1 MCHNEICD
9 EYNNKELYPN
19 RYPTLFCFEFREL
32 IYRSCFR
39 VIINNMNTL
48 QNDLYL
54 RTLRGEK
61 VERTPIWVMRQAGR
75 YLPEYRATR
84 KQAGDF
90 LTLCKTPELA
100 CEVTLQPIDR
110 FGLDAAILFS
120 DILTIPDAMGLE
132 LVLEEGI
139 GPVFNKPI
147 RSQADIDALGIPDA
161 EQDLGYVMEAVRVV
175 RSALA
180 GRVPLIGFTG
190 SPWTLA
196 SYMVEGSGSKE
207 FRRIKGLMFESPKS
221 AHQLL
226 QIVTDSVIQYLK
238 AQVAAGAQSLMVFD
252 TWGGMLSTDNYQA
265 FSLAYMQQIVTAI
278 KSDPACNGVPIV
290 LFTKGGGA
298 WLEMMAATGCDGLG
312 LDWTVDIADAKAR
325 VGDQVVL
332 QGNMDPVVMNTG
344 QAQVAENALKV
355 LKGYGQHEDQNK
367 GHIFN
372 LGHGIQPFAKPENM
386 QTLVET
392 VQQNSAE
399 FHR

>member
-1 MCHNEICD
+1 M
-9 EYNNKELYPN
+9 K
-19 RYPTLFCFEFREL
+19 
-32 IYRSCFR
+32 
-39 VIINNMNTL
+39 
-48 QNDLYL
+48 NDLYL
-54 RTLRGEK
+54 RSLRGEK

-90 LTLCKTPELA
+90 LTLCKTPDLA
-100 CEVTLQPIDR
+100 CEVTMQPIER

-147 RSQADIDALGIPDA
+147 RSLADIDALGVPDA
-161 EQDLGYVMEAVRVV
+161 ETELGYVMDAIRVI
-175 RSALA
+175 RKELD

-196 SYMVEGSGSKE
+196 SYMVEGRGSKE
-207 FRRIKGLMFESPKS
+207 FRLIKGLMFESPES

-226 QIVTDSVIQYLK
+226 QIVTDSVIMYLK

-252 TWGGMLSTDNYQA
+252 TWGGMLSTANYQT
-265 FSLAYMQQIVTAI
+265 FSLAYMQQIVAAL
-278 KSDPACNGVPIV
+278 KSDAATKDTPVV
-290 LFTKGGGA
+290 LFTKGGGQ
-298 WLEMMAATGCDGLG
+298 WLEMMADTGCDGLG
-312 LDWTVDIADAKAR
+312 LDWTVDIAQAKAR
-325 VGDQVVL
+325 VGDRVVL

-344 QAQVAENALKV
+344 QAQVQQAALAV
-355 LKGYGQHEDQNK
+355 LDGYGKHQKSDR

-372 LGHGIQPFAKPENM
+372 LGHGIQPFAKPDNM
-386 QTLVET
+386 QTLVEL
-392 VQQNSAE
+392 VQGQSAA
-399 FHR
+399 FHT

>member
-1 MCHNEICD
+1 M
-9 EYNNKELYPN
+9 K
-19 RYPTLFCFEFREL
+19 
-32 IYRSCFR
+32 
-39 VIINNMNTL
+39 NMK
-48 QNDLYL
+48 NDLYL
-54 RTLRGEK
+54 RTLKGQK

-75 YLPEYRATR
+75 YLPEYRAVR

-90 LTLCKTPELA
+90 LTLCKTPDLA
-100 CEVTLQPIDR
+100 CEVTMQPIDR

-147 RSQADIDALGIPDA
+147 RSQADIDALSVPDA
-161 EQDLGYVMEAVRVV
+161 EDDLGYVMDAVRVI
-175 RSALA
+175 RKELD

-196 SYMVEGSGSKE
+196 SYMVEGSGSKD
-207 FRRIKGLMFESPKS
+207 FRRIKGLMFESPMA

-252 TWGGMLSTDNYQA
+252 TWGGMLSTSNYQS
-265 FSLAYMQQIVTAI
+265 FSLAYMQKIVSAI
-278 KSDPACNGVPIV
+278 KSDESGKDIPIV
-290 LFTKGGGA
+290 LFTKGGGQ
-298 WLEMMAATGCDGLG
+298 WLEMMADTGCDGLG

-325 VGDQVVL
+325 VGDRVIL

-344 QAQVAENALKV
+344 QQQVKDNAMQV
-355 LKGYGQHEDQNK
+355 LEAYGQHVDGNK

-372 LGHGIQPFAKPENM
+372 LGHGIQPFAHPDNM
-386 QTLVET
+386 QALVET
-392 VQQNSAE
+392 VQNHSQQ
-399 FHR
+399 FHNN

>member
-1 MCHNEICD
+1 MTD
-9 EYNNKELYPN
+9 LK
-19 RYPTLFCFEFREL
+19 
-32 IYRSCFR
+32 
-39 VIINNMNTL
+39 
-48 QNDLYL
+48 NDLYL

-132 LVLEEGI
+132 LVLEEGV

-147 RSQADIDALGIPDA
+147 RSAADIDSLGIPDP
-161 EQDLGYVMEAVRVV
+161 EQELGYVMNAIRVI
-175 RSALA
+175 RHALDD
-180 GRVPLIGFTG
+180 RVPLIGFTG

-196 SYMVEGSGSKE
+196 SYMVEGSGSKD
-207 FRRIKGLMFESPKS
+207 FRRIKGLMFESPES
-221 AHQLL
+221 AHKLL

-238 AQVAAGAQSLMVFD
+238 AQVASGAQSLMVFD
-252 TWGGMLSTDNYQA
+252 TWGGMLSTENYKR
-265 FSLAYMQQIVTAI
+265 FSLSYMSQIVSAI
-278 KSDPACNGVPIV
+278 KSDPLCSSVPIV
-290 LFTKGGGA
+290 LFTKGGGQ
-298 WLEMMAATGCDGLG
+298 WLELMADTGCDGLG

-325 VGDQVVL
+325 VGDKVIL

-344 QAQVAENALKV
+344 PEQVSEQAMEV
-355 LKGYGQHEDQNK
+355 LQGYGNHGPNDK

-372 LGHGIQPFAKPENM
+372 LGHGIQPFAHPENM
-386 QTLVET
+386 QRLVQT
-392 VQQNSAE
+392 VQANSSQ
-399 FHR
+399 FHT

>member
-1 MCHNEICD
+1 M
-9 EYNNKELYPN
+9 
-19 RYPTLFCFEFREL
+19 
-32 IYRSCFR
+32 
-39 VIINNMNTL
+39 
-48 QNDLYL
+48 
-54 RTLRGEK
+54 
-61 VERTPIWVMRQAGR
+61 ERTPIWVMRQAGR
-75 YLPEYRATR
+75 YLPEYRASR
-84 KQAGDF
+84 AQAGDF

-147 RSQADIDALGIPDA
+147 RSLSDISKLGVPDP
-161 EQDLGYVMEAVRVV
+161 EQDLGYVMQAIRVI
-175 RSALA
+175 RSALD

-207 FRRIKGLMFESPKS
+207 FRRIKGLMFEEP
-221 AHQLL
+221 AATHQLL
-226 QIVTDSVIQYLK
+226 QIVTDSVIQYLH

-252 TWGGMLSTDNYQA
+252 TWGGMLSTERYQA
-265 FSLAYMQQIVTAI
+265 FSLAYMQQVVTALKTNEVTKDI
-278 KSDPACNGVPIV
+278 PVV
-290 LFTKGGGA
+290 LFTKGGGQ
-298 WLEMMAATGCDGLG
+298 WLELLADTGCDGLG
-312 LDWTVDIADAKAR
+312 LDWTVDIAIAKAR
-325 VGDQVVL
+325 VGDRVVL

-344 QAQVAENALKV
+344 SSQVAEEAIKV
-355 LKGYGQHEDQNK
+355 LNAYGEHSAANK

-386 QTLVET
+386 QTLVDT
-392 VQQNSAE
+392 VKSHSPQYHS
-399 FHR
+399 

>member
-1 MCHNEICD
+1 M
-9 EYNNKELYPN
+9 K
-19 RYPTLFCFEFREL
+19 
-32 IYRSCFR
+32 
-39 VIINNMNTL
+39 
-48 QNDLYL
+48 NDLYL

-90 LTLCKTPELA
+90 LSLCKTPELA
-100 CEVTLQPIDR
+100 CEVTMQPIDR

-132 LVLEEGI
+132 LVLEEGV

-147 RSQADIDALGIPDA
+147 REQAQIDALGVPDA
-161 EQDLGYVMEAVRVV
+161 ETDLGYVMDAIRVI
-175 RSALA
+175 RKELD

-226 QIVTDSVIQYLK
+226 QIVTDSVITYLK

-252 TWGGMLSTDNYQA
+252 TWGGMLSTENYQA
-265 FSLAYMQQIVTAI
+265 FSLAYMHQIVRAL
-278 KSDPACNGVPIV
+278 KSDSATHDVPVV
-290 LFTKGGGA
+290 LFTKGGGQ
-298 WLEMMAATGCDGLG
+298 WLEMLADTGCDGLG
-312 LDWTVDIADAKAR
+312 LDWTVDIAQAKAR
-325 VGDQVVL
+325 VGDRVIL
-332 QGNMDPVVMNTG
+332 QGNMDPVVMNT
-344 QAQVAENALKV
+344 QSPQVQQEAIKV
-355 LKGYGQHEDQNK
+355 LEGYGQHNDGDR

-372 LGHGIQPFAKPENM
+372 LGHGIQPFANPENM
-386 QTLVET
+386 QALVET
-392 VQQNSAE
+392 VQGQSAQ
-399 FHR
+399 FHV

>member
-1 MCHNEICD
+1 MTE
-9 EYNNKELYPN
+9 K
-19 RYPTLFCFEFREL
+19 
-32 IYRSCFR
+32 
-39 VIINNMNTL
+39 

-90 LTLCKTPELA
+90 LTLCKTPDLA
-100 CEVTLQPIDR
+100 CEVTMQPIDR

-147 RSQADIDALGIPDA
+147 RTQADIDALSVPDP
-161 EQDLGYVMEAVRVV
+161 EQDLGYVMDAIRVI
-175 RSALA
+175 RTTLN

-207 FRRIKGLMFESPKS
+207 FRRIKGLMFESPQS
-221 AHQLL
+221 MHQLL
-226 QIVTDSVIQYLK
+226 QIVTDSVIEYLK

-252 TWGGMLSTDNYQA
+252 TWGGMLSTENYKL
-265 FSLAYMQQIVTAI
+265 FSLAYMSQIVTSI
-278 KSDPACNGVPIV
+278 KQDPACAGVPVV
-290 LFTKGGGA
+290 LFTKGGGQ
-298 WLEMMAATGCDGLG
+298 WLEMMADTGCDGLG
-312 LDWTVDIADAKAR
+312 LDWTVDIAQARAR
-325 VGDQVVL
+325 VGDRVVL
-332 QGNMDPVVMNTG
+332 QGNMDPVVMNTN
-344 QAQVAENALKV
+344 ADCVKEHAMQVLNA
-355 LKGYGQHEDQNK
+355 YGEHTAKDK

-386 QTLVET
+386 QSLVET
-392 VQQNSAE
+392 VQSNSAK
-399 FHR
+399 FHK

>member
-1 MCHNEICD
+1 MTD
-9 EYNNKELYPN
+9 LK
-19 RYPTLFCFEFREL
+19 
-32 IYRSCFR
+32 
-39 VIINNMNTL
+39 
-48 QNDLYL
+48 NDLYL

-132 LVLEEGI
+132 LVLEEGV

-147 RSQADIDALGIPDA
+147 RSAADIDSLGIPDP
-161 EQDLGYVMEAVRVV
+161 EQELGYVMNAIRVI
-175 RSALA
+175 RHALDD
-180 GRVPLIGFTG
+180 RVPLIGFTG

-196 SYMVEGSGSKE
+196 SYMVEGSGSKD
-207 FRRIKGLMFESPKS
+207 FRRIKGSMFESPES
-221 AHQLL
+221 AHKLL

-238 AQVAAGAQSLMVFD
+238 AQVASGAQSLMVFD
-252 TWGGMLSTDNYQA
+252 TWGGMLSTENYKR
-265 FSLAYMQQIVTAI
+265 FSLSYMSQIVSAI
-278 KSDPACNGVPIV
+278 KSDPLCSSVPIV
-290 LFTKGGGA
+290 LFTKGGGQ
-298 WLEMMAATGCDGLG
+298 WLELMADTGCDGLG

-325 VGDQVVL
+325 VGDKVIL

-344 QAQVAENALKV
+344 PEQVSEQAMEV
-355 LKGYGQHEDQNK
+355 LQGYGNHGPNDK

-372 LGHGIQPFAKPENM
+372 LGHGIQPFAHPENM
-386 QTLVET
+386 QRLVQT
-392 VQQNSAE
+392 VQANSSQ
-399 FHR
+399 FHT

>member
-1 MCHNEICD
+1 M
-9 EYNNKELYPN
+9 K
-19 RYPTLFCFEFREL
+19 
-32 IYRSCFR
+32 
-39 VIINNMNTL
+39 
-48 QNDLYL
+48 NDLYL

-75 YLPEYRATR
+75 YLPEYREVR

-100 CEVTLQPIDR
+100 CEVTMQPIDR

-139 GPVFNKPI
+139 GPVFNKPV
-147 RSQADIDALGIPDA
+147 RSEAEINKLFVPDA
-161 EQDLGYVMEAVRVV
+161 EDDLGYVMDAVRVI
-175 RSALA
+175 RKELD

-207 FRRIKGLMFESPKS
+207 FRRIKGLMFESPQL
-221 AHQLL
+221 AHTLL
-226 QIVTDSVIQYLK
+226 QVVTDSVISYLK
-238 AQVAAGAQSLMVFD
+238 AQVAAGVQSLMVFD
-252 TWGGMLSTDNYQA
+252 TWGGMLSTANYKA
-265 FSLAYMQQIVTAI
+265 FSLAYMQQIVSAL
-278 KSDPACNGVPIV
+278 KSDEMTKDIPVV

-298 WLEMMAATGCDGLG
+298 WLEMMADTGCDGLG

-325 VGDQVVL
+325 VGDRVVL

-344 QAQVAENALKV
+344 QQQVRDNAMLV
-355 LKGYGQHEDQNK
+355 LEGYGQHAQSDK

-372 LGHGIQPFAKPENM
+372 LGHGIQPFAHPDNM

-392 VQQNSAE
+392 VQGNSSQ
-399 FHR
+399 FHKRAASS

>member
-1 MCHNEICD
+1 MKNL
-9 EYNNKELYPN
+9 K
-19 RYPTLFCFEFREL
+19 
-32 IYRSCFR
+32 
-39 VIINNMNTL
+39 
-48 QNDLYL
+48 NDLYL
-54 RTLRGEK
+54 RALRGEK

-100 CEVTLQPIDR
+100 CEVTMQPIDR

-147 RSQADIDALGIPDA
+147 RSQGDIDALGVPDA
-161 EQDLGYVMEAVRVV
+161 EQDLGYVMNAIRVI
-175 RSALA
+175 RGALD

-207 FRRIKGLMFESPKS
+207 FRRIKGLMFESPES

-252 TWGGMLSTDNYQA
+252 TWGGMLSTQNYQT
-265 FSLAYMQQIVTAI
+265 FSLAYMQQIVSAI
-278 KSDPACNGVPIV
+278 KNDEACNGVPIV
-290 LFTKGGGA
+290 LFTKGGGQ
-298 WLEMMAATGCDGLG
+298 WLESMADTGCDGLG
-312 LDWTVDIADAKAR
+312 LDWTVDISSAKQR
-325 VGDQVVL
+325 VGDRVVL
-332 QGNMDPVVMNTG
+332 QGNMDPVVMNTS
-344 QAQVAENALKV
+344 QQQVADHALEV
-355 LKGYGQHEDQNK
+355 LHGYGQHQAQDK

-386 QTLVET
+386 QALVET
-392 VQQNSAE
+392 VQQQSGQ
-399 FHR
+399 FHE